1 MTALAVTQDQTWWDD
16 KQIAVL
22 RSIGLERATKED
34 LAMFLSYAQRTGL
47 DPFSRQLYM
56 ISRGGRWTIQ
66 ASIDGLRIVAQR
78 SNEYAGQTPPMW
90 CGPDGQWVDVWL
102 SDKPPFAAK
111 VGVYRVGF
119 VEPLIAVARL
129 DSYCPRKADGSPMGL
144 WGQMPDV
151 MLAKVAEA
159 LALRKAFPND
169 LSGIYTADEMDQ
181 ADGSKQSKPK
191 AQPTAPVEI
200 VKAELVEATEEVLA
214 RVDAAMEQAV
224 RAVEA
229 NPMDVEALRTIWTD
243 YTDVLD
249 VPVGEAVAVKFAAG
263 YSDMRIT
270 SESTLRDFISS
281 AVTPKDEV
289 A

>member
-22 RSIGLERATKED
+22 RSIGLERASKED

-56 ISRGGRWTIQ
+56 INRGGRWTIQ
-66 ASIDGLRIVAQR
+66 SSIDGLRIVAQR
-78 SNEYAGQTPPMW
+78 SHEYAGQTPPMW
-90 CGPDGQWVDVWL
+90 CGPDGVWKDVWL
-102 SDKPPFAAK
+102 DDEPPTAAK

-119 VEPLIAVARL
+119 VEPLIAVARI

-144 WGQMPDV
+144 WKQMPDV

-169 LSGIYTADEMDQ
+169 LSGIYTSDEMDQ
-181 ADGSKQSKPK
+181 ADKPSDNSKPK
-191 AQPTAPVEI
+191 SNKPKPVQVEV
-200 VKAELVEATEEVLA
+200 VKAEVVEPTPEMV
-214 RVDAAMEQAV
+214 V
-224 RAVEA
+224 RASTSMEA
-229 NPMDVEALRTIWTD
+229 AVAAVDSSPMDVEALRQLWLD
-243 YTDVLD
+243 NGDVLD
-249 VPVGEAVAVKFAAG
+249 VPVG
-263 YSDMRIT
+263 DT
-270 SESTLRDFISS
+270 TLRDFISS
-281 AVTPKDEV
+281 AVSTKEEV